1 MDGFT
6 ISMIGFGAVVILA
19 FLRFPLALAMGMVGV
34 IGFGELTN
42 YRAAISNLGRLVL
55 DLGQSYSLS
64 VLPLFILM
72 GLLVDRGGM
81 AQQLYRAAYAFLGN
95 KKGGLAMSTV
105 VACGMFSAI
114 SGSSIATAATM
125 SKVAMPEMRSYRYA
139 DSLPT
144 ASIAA
149 GGTLG
154 ILIPPSVILVIYGIL
169 TEQSIGKLFMAGF
182 LPGFLGI
189 LLYTLAVYFV
199 VSRNHLLGPAGERTA
214 WKERLLALKDV
225 WTTLA
230 LFIFVIGGIYI
241 GIFSATEAAGMGAAG
256 ALLITFFKGNLT
268 GGVLLEVSRE
278 AALLTAK
285 LFALLFGASMFS
297 NFLNRAGFPDALLD
311 IINYFELS
319 GLSVILLILLIY
331 ILLGC
336 VFESMSMILL
346 TVPIFAP
353 LVHTLGFDLIW
364 FGILVVV
371 VTEISL
377 ITPPIGLNVFVLKGV
392 IKDVP
397 VSTIFKGGTPFWIVD
412 IIRLGLIAF
421 IPSLALFLPSMM
433 Y

>member
-1 MDGFT
+1 MDGFI
-6 ISMIGFGAVVILA
+6 ISMIGFAAILILA
-19 FLRFPLALAMGMVGV
+19 FLRFPLALSMGLVGV

-72 GLLVDRGGM
+72 GLLVDKGGM
-81 AQQLYRAAYAFLGN
+81 AQQLYRAAYAFLGD

-125 SKVAMPEMRSYRYA
+125 SKVAMPEMRRYRYA
-139 DSLPT
+139 DSLAT

-154 ILIPPSVILVIYGIL
+154 ILIPPSVILVIYGLL

-182 LPGFLGI
+182 IPGFIGI
-189 LLYTLAVYFV
+189 LFYTLAVYFV
-199 VSRNHLLGPAGERTA
+199 VSRNPLLGPAGERTA

-241 GIFSATEAAGMGAAG
+241 GLFSATEAAGMGAAG
-256 ALLITFFKGNLT
+256 ALLITFLKGSLK
-268 GGVLLEVSRE
+268 GGVLFEVSRE
-278 AALLTAK
+278 AASLTAK

-297 NFLNRAGFPDALLD
+297 NFLNRAGLPDALLGL
-311 IINYFELS
+311 INSFELS
-319 GLSVILLILLIY
+319 GLSVIFMILIIY

-353 LVHTLGFDLIW
+353 LVYSLGFDLIW

-392 IKDVP
+392 IKDVS
-397 VSTIFKGGTPFWIVD
+397 VGTIFRGVTPFWVVD
-412 IIRLGLIAF
+412 IFRLILIASV
-421 IPSLALFLPSMM
+421 PSLALFLPSMM
-433 Y
+433 

>member
-1 MDGFT
+1 MDGFAV
-6 ISMIGFGAVVILA
+6 SLIGFSAILILA
-19 FLRFPLALAMGMVGV
+19 FLRFPLALSMGLVGV

-72 GLLVDRGGM
+72 GLLVDKGGM
-81 AQQLYRAAYAFLGN
+81 AQQLYRAAYAFLGD
-95 KKGGLAMSTV
+95 KRGGLAMSTV

-125 SKVAMPEMRSYRYA
+125 SKVAMPEMRRYRYA
-139 DSLPT
+139 DSLAT

-154 ILIPPSVILVIYGIL
+154 ILIPPSVILVIYGLL

-182 LPGFLGI
+182 IPGFIGI
-189 LLYTLAVYFV
+189 FFYTLAVYFV
-199 VSRNHLLGPAGERTA
+199 VKRNPALGPAGERTD
-214 WKERLLALKDV
+214 WKERLIALKDV

-241 GIFSATEAAGMGAAG
+241 GLFSATEAAGMGAAG
-256 ALLITFFKGNLT
+256 ALLITFLKGSLK
-268 GGVLLEVSRE
+268 GGVLLEVARE
-278 AALLTAK
+278 AAGLTAK

-297 NFLNRAGFPDALLD
+297 NFLNRAGLPDALLGL
-311 IINYFELS
+311 INSFELS
-319 GLSVILLILLIY
+319 GLAVIFIILIIY

-353 LVHTLGFDLIW
+353 LVHSLGFDLIW

-392 IKDVP
+392 IKDVS
-397 VSTIFKGGTPFWIVD
+397 VGTIFKGVTPFWVVD
-412 IIRLGLIAF
+412 IFRLILIAS

-433 Y
+433 

>member
-6 ISMIGFGAVVILA
+6 ISMIGFGAIVLLA

-125 SKVAMPEMRSYRYA
+125 SKVAMPEMRRYRYA
-139 DSLPT
+139 DSLAT

-199 VSRNHLLGPAGERTA
+199 VTRNPSLGPAGERTA
-214 WKERLLALKDV
+214 WPQRLLALKDV
-225 WTTLA
+225 WTTLS
-230 LFIFVIGGIYI
+230 LFLFVIGGIYI
-241 GIFSATEAAGMGAAG
+241 GVFSATEAAGMGAAG

-397 VSTIFKGGTPFWIVD
+397 VSTIFRGVTPFWIVD

>member
-6 ISMIGFGAVVILA
+6 ISLIGFAAILILA
-19 FLRFPLALAMGMVGV
+19 FLRFPLALSMGLVGV

-72 GLLVDRGGM
+72 GLLVDKGGM
-81 AQQLYRAAYAFLGN
+81 AQQLYRAAYAFLGD

-125 SKVAMPEMRSYRYA
+125 SKVAMPEMRRYRYA
-139 DSLPT
+139 DSLAT

-154 ILIPPSVILVIYGIL
+154 ILIPPSVILVIYGLL

-182 LPGFLGI
+182 IPGFIGI
-189 LLYTLAVYFV
+189 LFYTLAVYFV
-199 VSRNHLLGPAGERTA
+199 VTRNPSLGPAGERTA
-214 WKERLLALKDV
+214 WPQRLLALKDV

-230 LFIFVIGGIYI
+230 LFTFVIGGIYI
-241 GIFSATEAAGMGAAG
+241 GLFSATEAAGMGAAG
-256 ALLITFFKGNLT
+256 ALLITFLKGSLKVR
-268 GGVLLEVSRE
+268 VLIEVSRE
-278 AALLTAK
+278 AAGLTAK

-297 NFLNRAGFPDALLD
+297 NFLNRAGLPDALLGLID
-311 IINYFELS
+311 SFELS
-319 GLSVILLILLIY
+319 GLSVIFMILIIY

-353 LVHTLGFDLIW
+353 LVHNLGFDLIW

-392 IKDVP
+392 IKDVS
-397 VSTIFKGGTPFWIVD
+397 VGTIFRGVTPFWVVD
-412 IIRLGLIAF
+412 ILRLILIAS

>member
-1 MDGFT
+1 MDGFI
-6 ISMIGFGAVVILA
+6 ISMIGFAAILILA
-19 FLRFPLALAMGMVGV
+19 FLRFPLALSMGLVGV

-72 GLLVDRGGM
+72 GLLVDKGGM
-81 AQQLYRAAYAFLGN
+81 AQQLYRAAYAFLGD

-125 SKVAMPEMRSYRYA
+125 SKVAMPEMRRYRYA
-139 DSLPT
+139 DSLAT

-154 ILIPPSVILVIYGIL
+154 ILIPPSVILVIYGLL

-182 LPGFLGI
+182 IPGFIGI
-189 LLYTLAVYFV
+189 LFYTLAVYFV
-199 VSRNHLLGPAGERTA
+199 VSRNPLLGPAGERTA

-241 GIFSATEAAGMGAAG
+241 GLFSATEAAGMGAAG
-256 ALLITFFKGNLT
+256 AILITFLKGSLK
-268 GGVLLEVSRE
+268 GGVLFEVSRE
-278 AALLTAK
+278 AASLTAK

-297 NFLNRAGFPDALLD
+297 NFLNRAGLPDALLGL
-311 IINYFELS
+311 INSFELS
-319 GLSVILLILLIY
+319 GLSVIFIILIIY

-353 LVHTLGFDLIW
+353 LVYSLGFDLIW

-392 IKDVP
+392 IKDVS
-397 VSTIFKGGTPFWIVD
+397 VGTIFRGVTPFWVVD
-412 IIRLGLIAF
+412 IFRLILIASV
-421 IPSLALFLPSMM
+421 PSLALFLPSMM
-433 Y
+433 

>member
-6 ISMIGFGAVVILA
+6 VSLIGFAAILLLA
-19 FLRFPLALAMGMVGV
+19 FMRFPLALSMGLVGV

-72 GLLVDRGGM
+72 GLLVDKGGM
-81 AQQLYRAAYAFLGN
+81 AQQLYRAAYAFLGD

-125 SKVAMPEMRSYRYA
+125 SKVAMPEMRRYRYA
-139 DSLPT
+139 DSLAT

-154 ILIPPSVILVIYGIL
+154 ILIPPSVILVIYGLL

-182 LPGFLGI
+182 IPGFIGI
-189 LLYTLAVYFV
+189 LFYTLAVYFV
-199 VSRNHLLGPAGERTA
+199 VTRNPSLGPAGERTP
-214 WKERLLALKDV
+214 WPERLMALKDV

-241 GIFSATEAAGMGAAG
+241 GLFSATEAAGMGAAG
-256 ALLITFFKGNLT
+256 ALLITFLKGSLKR
-268 GGVLLEVSRE
+268 GVLLEVSRE
-278 AALLTAK
+278 ASLLTAK

-297 NFLNRAGFPDALLD
+297 NFLNRAGLPDALLG

-319 GLSVILLILLIY
+319 GLAVIFIILIIY

-353 LVHTLGFDLIW
+353 LVQSLGFDLIW

-392 IKDVP
+392 IKDVS
-397 VSTIFKGGTPFWIVD
+397 VFTIFKGVTPFWVVD
-412 IIRLGLIAF
+412 IFRLALIAF
-421 IPSLALFLPSMM
+421 VPALALFLPSMM
-433 Y
+433 

>member
-125 SKVAMPEMRSYRYA
+125 SKVAMPEMRRYRYA
-139 DSLPT
+139 DSLAT

-199 VSRNHLLGPAGERTA
+199 VSRNPLLGPAGERTA

-397 VSTIFKGGTPFWIVD
+397 VSTIFKGVTPFWIVD

>member
-6 ISMIGFGAVVILA
+6 ISLIGFAAILILA
-19 FLRFPLALAMGMVGV
+19 FLRFHLALSMGLVGV

-72 GLLVDRGGM
+72 GLLVDKGGM
-81 AQQLYRAAYAFLGN
+81 AQQLYRAAYAFLGD

-125 SKVAMPEMRSYRYA
+125 SKVAMPEMRRYRYA
-139 DSLPT
+139 DSLAT

-154 ILIPPSVILVIYGIL
+154 ILIPPSVILVIYGLL

-182 LPGFLGI
+182 IPGFIGI
-189 LLYTLAVYFV
+189 LFYTLAVYFV
-199 VSRNHLLGPAGERTA
+199 VTRNPSLGPAGERTA
-214 WKERLLALKDV
+214 WPQRLIALKDV

-241 GIFSATEAAGMGAAG
+241 GLFSATEAAGMGAAG
-256 ALLITFFKGNLT
+256 ALLITFLKGSLK

-278 AALLTAK
+278 AAGLTAK

-297 NFLNRAGFPDALLD
+297 NFLNRAGLPDALLGL
-311 IINYFELS
+311 INSFELS
-319 GLSVILLILLIY
+319 GLAVIFIILIIY

-353 LVHTLGFDLIW
+353 LVHSLGFDLIW

-392 IKDVP
+392 IKDVS
-397 VSTIFKGGTPFWIVD
+397 VGTIFRGVTPFWVVD
-412 IIRLGLIAF
+412 IFRLILIAS

-433 Y
+433 